1 MPPRWLTLGI
11 IVLWIGMT
19 GWLFVRE
26 YWPQWQ
32 PGQPPPIHIELADE
46 AQNNIPIRW
55 TIIKDDEDRGYART
69 AINFRENK
77 NPKQVRT
84 ADDWEFELWG
94 EFKLWKSKD
103 RYGQLDFIVKN
114 QYRVTREGELREFQS
129 KVSIN
134 IKTKIPSPI
143 APAPGSLERDSPD
156 DNEKSQAIEVLELS
170 GEVHDNFCYAR
181 VTVSQEVNE
190 WVDLFPLLKPFTA
203 FFEREMKPVPMP
215 KRATMLNPLEPVH
228 KLAKVRKGQHW
239 RIPMVDPMSVFWE
252 RSSRL
257 QYLNAEVLQ
266 ETEWIKWGAHKDPVP
281 CLVIKYQGDDVSG
294 HTWVQEEDGLVVGQE
309 ITQHGDTLRLMRD

>member
-19 GWLFVRE
+19 GWMFVRE
-26 YWPQWQ
+26 YRPQLQ
-32 PGQPPPIHIELADE
+32 PGQPPPIRIELADE
-46 AQNNIPIRW
+46 AQSNIPIRW
-55 TIIKDDEDRGYART
+55 SIIKDNEDRGYART
-69 AINFRENK
+69 AINFRDQDK
-77 NPKQVRT
+77 NHKQVRR
-84 ADDWEFELWG
+84 ADEWEFELWG

-103 RYGQLDFIVKN
+103 RYGQPDFIVKN
-114 QYRVTREGELREFQS
+114 QYRVTREGELREFRS

-134 IKTKIPSPI
+134 LKTKIAAP
-143 APAPGSLERDSPD
+143 ATPAPGSPERFNLD
-156 DNEKSQAIEVLELS
+156 DNEQSQEIEVLELS
-170 GEVHDNFCYAR
+170 GEVHDNFCYPHVR
-181 VTVSQEVNE
+181 VSKEVKK
-190 WVDLFPLLKPFTA
+190 WVPFAA
-203 FFEREMKPVPMP
+203 FFEREIEPVAMP

-252 RSSRL
+252 RSPRL
-257 QYLNAEVLQ
+257 HYLNAEVLQ
-266 ETEWIKWGAHKDPVP
+266 ETQWIKWGSHKDPVP

-294 HTWVQEEDGLVVGQE
+294 FTWVQEEDGLVVGQE